1 MKGDVMWWKGSE
13 DFVDVRIL
21 DNFYQTSSFFPMP
34 VVLVS
39 TLAESGKTNLGP
51 YSLCFPH
58 MITGGKD
65 HAMMLIARGTSNT
78 AQNIVRTK
86 VCAINFIP
94 HKKKYMKN
102 CVMLGYPG
110 ETTEQKMKNSI
121 FTLRPSTR
129 SSSHGSPQFP
139 EIVNEAFQV
148 FECTWDDRYPLKPHE
163 ELIECHFLLRIDK
176 ILMKKRWRDCLFKG
190 KGFPTLP
197 VDFGYRDNVRFWFAK
212 HARPYAVPIPKEKG
226 NSLDIVKYACSR
238 FDPEITWQDE
248 ACAKIVKVPSIFLN
262 KVISGIVKEAKKEG
276 ITVITPEFMDK
287 IRDKRSSEK

>member
-1 MKGDVMWWKGSE
+1 MGD

-34 VVLVS
+34 VVLIS
-39 TLAESGKTNLGP
+39 TLAESGQTNLGP

-58 MITGGKD
+58 MITGGHC

-78 AQNIVRTK
+78 AQNIIRTK

-110 ETTEQKMKNSI
+110 ETTEEKMKHSI
-121 FTLRPSTR
+121 FTLIPSTR
-129 SSSHGSPQFP
+129 ADSRGAQQYPP
-139 EIVNEAFQV
+139 LVKEAFQV
-148 FECTWDDRYPLKPHE
+148 FECTWDDTYPLKHRE
-163 ELIECHFLLRIDK
+163 DLIEYHFLLRIDK
-176 ILMKKRWRDCLFKG
+176 ILLKKKWRDCLFKG
-190 KGFPTLP
+190 KGFPRMP

-212 HARPYAVPIPKEKG
+212 HSRPYAVPIPEGKG
-226 NSLDIVKYACSR
+226 QALETVKYACSR
-238 FDPEITWQDE
+238 FDPDIIWEDE
-248 ACAKIVKVPSIFLN
+248 ACAKIVKVPRIFLN
-262 KVISGIVKEAKKEG
+262 KVIGGVVEEAKKAG

-287 IRDKRSSEK
+287 VRDKRSSEKK